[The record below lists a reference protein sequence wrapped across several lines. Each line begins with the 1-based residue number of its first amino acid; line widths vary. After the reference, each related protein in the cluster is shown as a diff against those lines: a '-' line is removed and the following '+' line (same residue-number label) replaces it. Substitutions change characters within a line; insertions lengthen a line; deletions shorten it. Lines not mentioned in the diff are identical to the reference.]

1 MAYSDIKQL
10 ASQILHATES
20 IVYTAPT
27 SKSAEI
33 ATMWFYN
40 YTNTVQSVQMY
51 FPFTATVPTASFSA
65 SFSLQRLS
73 EGISGSSVLEI
84 SPKVPFV
91 LNSVTGSHNEKIT
104 MKCSQ
109 TASINV
115 VLYGR
120 EQI

>member
-1 MAYSDIKQL
+1 MAYTDIKQL

-73 EGISGSSVLEI
+73 EGISGSAVLELA
-84 SPKVPFV
+84 PKVPFV
-91 LNSVTGSHNEKIT
+91 LNSVTGSHSEKIT

-115 VLYGR
+115 VIYGR
-120 EQI
+120 EQT

>member
-1 MAYSDIKQL
+1 MAYTDIKQL

-27 SKSAEI
+27 SKSVEI
-33 ATMWFYN
+33 GNMWFYN
-40 YTNTVQSVQMY
+40 YTGTVQSVQVY

-65 SFSLQRLS
+65 SFAIQRLS
-73 EGISGSSVLEI
+73 EGISGSAVLELA
-84 SPKVPFV
+84 PKVPFV
-91 LNSVTGSHNEKIT
+91 LNSVTGSHSEKIT

-115 VLYGR
+115 VIYGR
-120 EQI
+120 EQT